1 MPSWLADSAPPLAL
15 RAGAVSAGSR
25 GTSSERH
32 RVGVEGEFGGPC
44 RNPGEAPGREE
55 HPRRGGAAR
64 RPADSGGGIR
74 TVDVDDAHIC
84 PEGPV
89 SREACPPS
97 LPRPE
102 AAQRA
107 ASVSSAALKPAA
119 AGRRGQPNVP
129 AHWHVSRETDPDP
142 THESRKMAPITF
154 PHPKA
159 PSVGRVSNT
168 VDGSAH
174 TPGSTAAGRKFLGI
188 EVPRRAPD
196 ATLEATVL
204 ASAPP
209 APPRS
214 SPACFT

>member
-1 MPSWLADSAPPLAL
+1 MPSWLADSVPPLAL

-32 RVGVEGEFGGPC
+32 RASKGSSGALAGTPAKPPDARSILVVEV
-44 RNPGEAPGREE
+44 RPGARQT
-55 HPRRGGAAR
+55 RAAVLE
-64 RPADSGGGIR
+64 PWTWTMR
-74 TVDVDDAHIC
+74 TSA

-174 TPGSTAAGRKFLGI
+174 TPGSTAGRKFLGI